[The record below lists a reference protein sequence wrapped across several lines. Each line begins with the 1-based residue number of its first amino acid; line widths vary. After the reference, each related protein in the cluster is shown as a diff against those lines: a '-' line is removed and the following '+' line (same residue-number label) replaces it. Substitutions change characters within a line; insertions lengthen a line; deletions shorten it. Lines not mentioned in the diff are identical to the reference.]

1 MTRMH
6 LTYRNGD
13 GIVSERSISDWTPDG
28 EDAVDAYCHLRNERR
43 TFKLQSILRAVDE
56 DTGEVV
62 GNLWRCFGLDRA
74 ANGTVRIEAALGE
87 RMTAIKVLKFY
98 AKSTRGFAK
107 REREHILNFAFQGTN
122 AHEHS
127 REDADVWLQ
136 GLWAGDVYAYKS
148 GEEQEYNLLLSALPS
163 SQRAEV
169 RVTAELIAR
178 GSGRRAIS
186 PEAAQRIARDFA
198 SAP

>member
-6 LTYRNGD
+6 LKYRGGD
-13 GIVSERSISDWTPDG
+13 GVVSERSISDWTPDG
-28 EDAVDAYCHLRNERR
+28 ENAVAAHCHLRNERR
-43 TFKLQSILRAVDE
+43 TFKLQNILCAITE
-56 DTGEVV
+56 DTGEIVD
-62 GNLWRCFGLDRA
+62 NLWRHFGLDRA
-74 ANGTVRIEAALGE
+74 SNGTVRIEAVFGE
-87 RMTAIKVLKFY
+87 RMIAIKVLKFY

-107 REREHILNFAFQGTN
+107 RERDHILNYAFQSTN
-122 AHEHS
+122 VQGPS
-127 REDADVWLQ
+127 REDVDVWLQ

-163 SQRAEV
+163 YQRAGV

-178 GSGRRAIS
+178 GSGRRAMS